1 MDLRVLFLLFM
12 IYSFIGWIIEVID
25 VAIINR
31 KVMDRGFLIGPY
43 LPIFGVGAILITLIL
58 SKYSNDIF
66 VLFIMSCFLGATL
79 EYITSYIMEK
89 IFNTRWWD
97 YSKDKFNLNGRVC
110 FKTTIAFGI
119 LGIILIKVLNP
130 FFISIVSMLSPLLM
144 NILVT
149 VLAFI
154 FIVDIIVSF
163 SIISNIKIVGA
174 GLSKDTTEEVTAKV
188 KEVLRNHSKLS
199 KRLVS
204 AFPDFKFNFKKI
216 NELAQNIRNKN
227 V

>member
-1 MDLRVLFLLFM
+1 MDLRILFLLFM
-12 IYSFIGWIIEVID
+12 IYSFIGWVIEVID

-79 EYITSYIMEK
+79 EYVTSYIMEK

-97 YSKDKFNLNGRVC
+97 YSNHKFNLNGRVC

-130 FFISIVSMLSPLLM
+130 FFTSIVSMLSSVIM
-144 NILVT
+144 NILVI
-149 VLAFI
+149 VLALI
-154 FIVDIIVSF
+154 FIVDVIVSF
-163 SIISNIKIVGA
+163 SIISKIKIVGA
-174 GLSKDTTEEVTAKV
+174 GITKDTTEEVTAKV
-188 KEVLRNHSKLS
+188 KEVLRNRSKLS